1 MPLAPSG
8 AEGRHGGC
16 FRRPRMVAS
25 PALHRLTEG
34 LVAHG
39 VDLSPWRP
47 DFLLRRLQRSALLS
61 GDVFLDRHVE
71 RLLGSEDA
79 LGSFLRDLSI
89 GVSSFFRDPLPF
101 AALEELVIRDL
112 AREAAAPP
120 RVLSLGCARGQEAW
134 SAAMLLA
141 ERCSRFSVIGV
152 DRHSGLLAEAAE
164 GTYSAAELENVS
176 FGRLKRFLIAEGEQY
191 GMSWEL
197 RPFVSFEEYDFG
209 DGDLPPWVEPES
221 FDLVLCRNVFI
232 YLRREVRGKLLDG
245 IAGALRSRG
254 ALLLGPADEMPERSD
269 FVRLCD
275 RVGLYRRNPR

>member
-1 MPLAPSG
+1 
-8 AEGRHGGC
+8 
-16 FRRPRMVAS
+16 MVAS

-47 DFLLRRLQRSALLS
+47 EFLLRRLQRSALLS

-112 AREAAAPP
+112 VREATAPP
-120 RVLSLGCARGQEAW
+120 KVVSLGCARGQEAW
-134 SAAMLLA
+134 SVSMLLA
-141 ERCSRFSVIGV
+141 ERCPRFGVIGL
-152 DRHSGLLAEAAE
+152 DRHPALLAEATEAI
-164 GTYSAAELENVS
+164 YPPAELESVS
-176 FGRLKRFLIAEGEQY
+176 FGRLKRFFVAEGDHF
-191 GMSWEL
+191 GISWEL

-209 DGDLPPWVEPES
+209 DGQMPGWLEPES
-221 FDLVLCRNVFI
+221 IDLVLCRNVFI
-232 YLRREVRGKLLDG
+232 YLRREARSRLLDG
-245 IAGALRSRG
+245 IARALRPRG
-254 ALLLGPADEMPERSD
+254 ALMLGTADEMQERPD

-275 RVGLYRRNPR
+275 RVGLYRREAT